1 MVTAV
6 GMTSS
11 HEVDFCLGFPA
22 LPANLVS
29 LNASFLA
36 VAVRGGFTLW
46 F

>member
-6 GMTSS
+6 GMTSF

-29 LNASFLA
+29 LTLPFLQW
-36 VAVRGGFTLW
+36 L
-46 F
+46 